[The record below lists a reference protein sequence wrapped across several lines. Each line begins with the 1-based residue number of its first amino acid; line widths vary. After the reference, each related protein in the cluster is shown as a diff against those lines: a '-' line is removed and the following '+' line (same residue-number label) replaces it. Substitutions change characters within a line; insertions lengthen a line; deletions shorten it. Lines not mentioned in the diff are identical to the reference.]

1 VRATAVDAARAGWGC
16 RLGDGGG
23 SDWEQQLRLYR
34 VQTGRRPSPPPR
46 VIVLEDDDVLHVA
59 GGGYGIYSA
68 AQRGSDETVPRALQ
82 TLQVEVDQ
90 IMKVRAGGTGR

>member
-1 VRATAVDAARAGWGC
+1 
-16 RLGDGGG
+16 
-23 SDWEQQLRLYR
+23 
-34 VQTGRRPSPPPR
+34 
-46 VIVLEDDDVLHVA
+46 VLEDDDVLHVA